1 MFKVDNLDQI
11 NSLTY
16 KPIDRKNKYK
26 YIIINKQYIDKKYEI
41 GKRYKHDIVF
51 YDNLS
56 GLPSYAISKSENFKI
71 MEIKLFGRTYY
82 DIANDFKIV
91 REINYLDLLDS
102 DDIVE
107 NMISAIKNHEKIVLD
122 AFLSSKEKIYLEV
135 VVNSGVH
142 KYLDKIITEY
152 INGETKYG
160 DMVSLIIREYGRNK
174 DLDNFI
180 NCNNDEIKCRI
191 ANVGRPQD
199 LDILME
205 SKNNCLISKI
215 LRHGRENDV
224 NIYIKNFDDTIF
236 QNIIVETGIDKYMD
250 YIIENNF
257 ENIHEIL
264 LADIGR
270 KKDLDKII
278 KTKNEYVLS
287 KIINKQY
294 KEHLLLLS
302 HHYYSD
308 ISNLAKETFSE
319 CNL

>member
-1 MFKVDNLDQI
+1 MKGSKI
-11 NSLTY
+11 
-16 KPIDRKNKYK
+16 KWIK
-26 YIIINKQYIDKKYEI
+26 YIYINKNMILDGVKYEI
-41 GKRYKHDIVF
+41 GKRYHNEIEFKNNI
-51 YDNLS
+51 YDFNSDL
-56 GLPSYAISKSENFKI
+56 LANMKDYKIIKIKIFDDEIFTTKNFKI
-71 MEIKLFGRTYY
+71 IK
-82 DIANDFKIV
+82 
-91 REINYLDLLDS
+91 EINYD
-102 DDIVE
+102 E
-107 NMISAIKNHEKIVLD
+107 ISKMDMLKLKMLSFVKNQTEESFNSLIEE
-122 AFLSSKEKIYLEV
+122 KEKCSKI
-135 VVNSGVH
+135 
-142 KYLDKIITEY
+142 DKKLINLAIIDAKNYDY
-152 INGETKYG
+152 INRIKERPRYFKIH
-160 DMVSLIIREYGRNK
+160 LIKKIGRNK
-174 DLDNFI
+174 DIAKFI
-180 NCNNDEIKCRI
+180 KNKDKNVLHEIIKI
-191 ANVGRPQD
+191 GRPRD

-205 SKNNCLISKI
+205 SKNNWLISKI
-215 LRHGRENDV
+215 LRHGREKNV

-308 ISNLAKETFSE
+308 ISNLAKETLSE